1 MLHDRSFLL
10 KAKDALTE
18 ADLLNTES
26 PFYASV
32 LLREAGRTMLMPDRI
47 GAACWIGK
55 SYSLRDIP
63 SSQSRYYARWFKD
76 LLDRLRQERVFLV
89 YNDEAPPQMPI
100 FQRSASGEGLQAAPD
115 CAELAARLLRELHTG
130 TAQNAPSQPVS
141 HANPTRRKKQAALM
155 FE

>member
-18 ADLLNTES
+18 ADLLKTES

-89 YNDEAPPQMPI
+89 YNDDAPPQMPI
-100 FQRSASGEGLQAAPD
+100 FQRSKFGNGLEAAPD
-115 CAELAARLLRELHTG
+115 CAELASRLLGELNSDM
-130 TAQNAPSQPVS
+130 AQNVKSEPAS
-141 HANPTRRKKQAALM
+141 HANQTRRKKQAALM